1 MPIFIPLF
9 LKLRNFHFSRSRSI
23 HSHLLIE
30 IQFDSIELFP
40 QPLNSHFFFK
50 NREAQNQTPP
60 FRTRDNKITFV
71 VAREKAGYRSPATH
85 TRLPPRPEEEE
96 TLGHEFEFSPL
107 RSSGF
112 SVGRK
117 ERRQSRP
124 STAWF

>member
-9 LKLRNFHFSRSRSI
+9 LKLRNFQISRDQDRSTLTYQ
-23 HSHLLIE
+23 SKFNS
-30 IQFDSIELFP
+30 IQFLFP

-50 NREAQNQTPP
+50 IREAQNQTPP

-85 TRLPPRPEEEE
+85 TRLPPRPEEE